1 VLLDVMMPMID
12 GWTVLRK
19 IRSNQALKRVRVIV
33 VTGIG
38 REAAEHQAERLD
50 VTTILQKPV
59 VPSQL
64 ATAIRDALSESARPS
79 E

>member
-1 VLLDVMMPMID
+1 MMPMID

-19 IRSNQALKRVRVIV
+19 IRSNQALSKVRVIV

-50 VTTILQKPV
+50 VTTILQKPIL
-59 VPSQL
+59 PSQL
-64 ATAIRDALSESARPS
+64 VNAIREVLAESAPKR